1 MRPLFVI
8 FAVVLAIAAW
18 MIRFIAL
25 RLAHQTGIQVLNG
38 PSRLVSTDVGIGKPL
53 ILRDDELG
61 LRGKPDYLLEEA
73 GPHGPQLVPVEIK
86 PTRRSLRLYE
96 SDRIQIAGYLMTLR
110 GAAGDSASSVGYVKY
125 HSNTFE
131 VRLTP
136 AVEATIRRLVSE
148 VRSARLAPLLHRS
161 HRSPARCAGCPVR
174 HRCDEALS

>member
-1 MRPLFVI
+1 MRQLSAV

-18 MIRFIAL
+18 LIRVIAS
-25 RLAHQTGIQVLNG
+25 RLSQKTGIQVSNG
-38 PSRLVSTDVGIGKPL
+38 RSRLVSCDVGIGDPL
-53 ILRDDELG
+53 MLRDDELG
-61 LRGKPDYLLEEA
+61 LRGKPDYLLEET
-73 GPHGPQLVPVEIK
+73 GPQGPQLVPVEIK
-86 PTRRSLRLYE
+86 PTRRSRRLYE

-110 GAAGDSASSVGYVKY
+110 GAAGDRASNVGYVKY

-136 AVEATIRRLVSE
+136 ATEATIRRLVSE

>member
-1 MRPLFVI
+1 MRQLFVI
-8 FAVVLAIAAW
+8 FAIVLAIAAW
-18 MIRFIAL
+18 LIRFVAS
-25 RLAHQTGIQVLNG
+25 RLSQKTGIPVSG
-38 PSRLVSTDVGIGKPL
+38 GRSRVISTDVGVGEPL
-53 ILRDDELG
+53 MLRDDELG

-73 GPHGPQLVPVEIK
+73 GPHGAQLVPIEIK
-86 PTRRSLRLYE
+86 PTRRSRRLYE

-110 GAAGDSASSVGYVKY
+110 GAAGSRASNVGYVKY

-136 AVEATIRRLVSE
+136 AIEATVRRLVSD